1 MKNKYLDNDC
11 HSEIINT
18 EDLLRY
24 KDNSGF
30 KKFFNSN
37 SGFNRIYSNLKD
49 LTFYWMNL
57 IWNK

>member
-1 MKNKYLDNDC
+1 MKNRYLENDC
-11 HSEIINT
+11 HSEIINA

-24 KDNSGF
+24 RDNLGF

-37 SGFNRIYSNLKD
+37 SNFYKISKNLKD